1 MSGEAPSG
9 VGAFANA
16 PGMITVSWAHTGE
29 GVHWYVIEQED
40 PFTFWAADIGK
51 RVWSV
56 SGLTPSRTYRY
67 RICAVFDFDRS
78 CSDWVS
84 VTTMPPVSPPPPPP
98 PPEQAARQLAA
109 NIGAFESI
117 NFPGH
122 LIRHRDFAGFLSPVS
137 SDLDRADA
145 TFHVRPGLAGVR
157 DSVSLEAS
165 NLPGHFLRHQDF
177 RLKLHRNDGSDLFRA
192 DASFVPSRRGNFC
205 HTRLESVNL
214 PGHFLRHAN
223 FELSIGPDDGSE
235 LFRNDSTWRRIP
247 PPPKTAP
254 PGSLSFHSVNFPG
267 RYIRHRNALGEIS
280 PIASDLD
287 RSDST
292 FILRQALVGRGE
304 VETQP
309 VDANEIAVSLESVN
323 FPGHFLR
330 HQDFRLKLH
339 QNDGS
344 LLFRRDASF
353 FYQDGG
359 CSDGTCPASF
369 ESVNLNAHFIRHSNF
384 ELFVHE
390 RDGTDLFNQDATWQ
404 PTAPFRQ

>member
-1 MSGEAPSG
+1 MSGEAPSS
-9 VGAFANA
+9 VSAFPNA

-40 PFTFWAADIGK
+40 PYTFWAADLGK

-56 SGLTPSRTYRY
+56 TGLSPSHTYRY

-84 VTTMPPVSPPPPPP
+84 VTTMPPVTPPPPQP
-98 PPEQAARQLAA
+98 PPEEAAPPLAA
-109 NIGAFESI
+109 NIGAFESV

-122 LIRHRDFAGFLSPVS
+122 LIRHRDLAGFLTPVS

-145 TFHVRPGLAGVR
+145 TFRIRAGLTGAR
-157 DSVSLEAS
+157 DSVSFEAS
-165 NLPGHFLRHQDF
+165 NLPEHFLRHQDL

-192 DASFVPSRRGNFC
+192 DATFLPSRRGTFSF
-205 HTRLESVNL
+205 TRLQSVNF
-214 PGHFLRHAN
+214 PGHFIRHAN

-235 LFRNDSTWRRIP
+235 LFKSDSTWRRIP
-247 PPPKTAP
+247 PPPRTAP
-254 PGSLSFHSVNFPG
+254 PGALSFHSVNFPG

-280 PIASDLD
+280 PISNDLD
-287 RSDST
+287 RRDST
-292 FILRQALVGRGE
+292 FVLRAALVGRGE
-304 VETQP
+304 VETYP

-323 FPGHFLR
+323 FPGLFLR
-330 HQDFRLKLH
+330 HQDFRIKLQ

-353 FYQDGG
+353 FHQDGG
-359 CSDGTCPASF
+359 CPEGNCQVSF
-369 ESVNLNAHFIRHSNF
+369 ESVNLPGSFIRHSNF
-384 ELFVHE
+384 ELWLAQ
-390 RDGTDLFNQDATWQ
+390 RDGTDLFNQDAAWQ
-404 PTAPFRQ
+404 PTAPMLQ